1 MNKIKIF
8 GFMLLLAAVG
18 LMAGC
23 KKQPTPTATK
33 PVLTADIPE
42 ILANGTEK
50 ATFTVTYN
58 GVDVTSQATITNTA
72 TGEALTGNTFS
83 TTTPGT
89 YTFAAS
95 YNNETSETVTIEALP
110 TSDLLLAVDKPS
122 IINNG
127 EDVATFTVTY
137 QGNDVT
143 AQAVI
148 VNMTSADRW
157 DAGVNTF
164 SSQSS
169 GTYEFRASYD
179 GKSSNSVT
187 VTVTIEPQNPLTL
200 HASTPRINA
209 NGADEVVFTVLYDGE
224 DVTSQAT
231 ITNTTSA
238 ETVTGNTFSSSVA
251 ALYQFEA
258 SYQAS
263 PADPTI
269 VSDAITVACGDYDF
283 YKNVLLFRFTG
294 AWCQPCGQFSST
306 LKAALDAYPDRV
318 IQMAIH
324 TNAGGTDNLTSSQLG
339 LFLLYF
345 SHNSWPTLFFD
356 FDRTV
361 TGKGI
366 SPVNM
371 STQEVVSTIQ
381 GYQAKGAQ
389 AGIAMTSTMEGR
401 TANVTVRVTP
411 SQSGTYYL
419 GVAVVEDGLAG
430 TQNGVE
436 GTYINNDTF
445 RILDTEVT
453 GNELGSLTANTEVS
467 QQFSFDLSKYTD
479 NCRIVAYVNMSD
491 GNGGYTTTN
500 AASCPINGSIDYR
513 FEE

>member
-23 KKQPTPTATK
+23 KKQPTPTTTK

-110 TSDLLLAVDKPS
+110 TSDLLLAVDKES

-258 SYQAS
+258 SYNGS
-263 PADPTI
+263 T
-269 VSDAITVACGDYDF
+269 SDAITVACGDYDF
-283 YKNVLLFRFTG
+283 YKNVLLLRFTG
-294 AWCQPCGQFSST
+294 AWCGGCGTFSPT
-306 LKAALDAYPDRV
+306 LATALNNYPDRV
-318 IQMAIH
+318 VQMAMH
-324 TNAGGTDNLTSSQLG
+324 YDDALTSSQIG
-339 LFLLYF
+339 LFMLYF
-345 SHNSWPTLFFD
+345 SHREYPTLYFD
-356 FDRTV
+356 FDRTD

-366 SPVNM
+366 SSVNM

-430 TQNGVE
+430 TQNGVV

-445 RILDTEVT
+445 RIIDTEVT

-500 AASCPINGSIDYR
+500 AASCPINGSIDYS